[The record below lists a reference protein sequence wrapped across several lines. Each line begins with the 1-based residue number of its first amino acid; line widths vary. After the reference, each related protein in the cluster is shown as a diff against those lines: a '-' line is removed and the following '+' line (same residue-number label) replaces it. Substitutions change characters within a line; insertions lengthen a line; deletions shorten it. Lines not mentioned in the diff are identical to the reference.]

1 MTIVLAGG
9 SGFLGRALQ
18 RHFSRAGHAIR
29 ILSRRAAATPDHVQW
44 VPDGTSGPWAA
55 ALADADVIVNLSG
68 ENLAGKRWTAARKEV
83 IRNSRILPARSI
95 ARALAEVPAR
105 PRIVLTSSAIGYYGA
120 HADEPITEDAPPG
133 ADFLARLCVDWERE
147 AAAAASS
154 STRVALVR
162 SGLVLHPDGG
172 ALEPM
177 LLPFRLGIGGRLG
190 SGRQYWSWIHLD
202 DWGRLVSWLAG
213 LAPPVADGVSAWN
226 ATSPAPVT
234 NAEFSV
240 VLARVLRRPALIPVP
255 EFALRT
261 VLGEFAAFL
270 TTGARVLPARA
281 ERSGFQFS
289 HPTLEPA
296 LRDLLNPA
304 TRA

>member
-9 SGFLGRALQ
+9 SGFLGRALH
-18 RHFSRAGHAIR
+18 RHFSRAGHALR
-29 ILSRRAAATPDHVQW
+29 ILSRRAAATPGYVQW
-44 VPDGTSGPWAA
+44 MPDGTSGPWAA
-55 ALADADVIVNLSG
+55 ALADADVIINLSG
-68 ENLAGKRWTAARKEV
+68 ESLAGKRWTAARKEM

-105 PRIVLTSSAIGYYGA
+105 PRIVITSSAIGYYGA
-120 HADEPITEDAPPG
+120 HGDEPITEDAPPG

-190 SGRQYWSWIHLD
+190 SGRQVLVVDPPRRLGPPGIVA
-202 DWGRLVSWLAG
+202 GRVG
-213 LAPPVADGVSAWN
+213 PGC
-226 ATSPAPVT
+226 
-234 NAEFSV
+234 
-240 VLARVLRRPALIPVP
+240 R
-255 EFALRT
+255 
-261 VLGEFAAFL
+261 
-270 TTGARVLPARA
+270 
-281 ERSGFQFS
+281 
-289 HPTLEPA
+289 
-296 LRDLLNPA
+296 
-304 TRA
+304 

>member
-1 MTIVLAGG
+1 MINRLPKT
-9 SGFLGRALQ
+9 
-18 RHFSRAGHAIR
+18 
-29 ILSRRAAATPDHVQW
+29 RR
-44 VPDGTSGPWAA
+44 
-55 ALADADVIVNLSG
+55 
-68 ENLAGKRWTAARKEV
+68 
-83 IRNSRILPARSI
+83 PAPI
-95 ARALAEVPAR
+95 
-105 PRIVLTSSAIGYYGA
+105 SS
-120 HADEPITEDAPPG
+120 
-133 ADFLARLCVDWERE
+133 RLCVDWERE

-177 LLPFRLGIGGRLG
+177 LLPFRLGIEAALEAAVL
-190 SGRQYWSWIHLD
+190 YWSWIHLY

-213 LAPPVADGVSAWN
+213 LAPAVADGVSAWN

-234 NAEFSV
+234 NAEFSA
-240 VLARVLRRPALIPVP
+240 VLARVLHRPALIPVP
-255 EFALRT
+255 EFALRM

-296 LRDLLNPA
+296 LHDLLNPA